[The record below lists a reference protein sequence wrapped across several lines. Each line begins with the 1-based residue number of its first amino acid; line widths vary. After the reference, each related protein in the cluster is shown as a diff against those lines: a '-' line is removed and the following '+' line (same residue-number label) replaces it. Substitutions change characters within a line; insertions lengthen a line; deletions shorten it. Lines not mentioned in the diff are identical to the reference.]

1 MVLTL
6 QREDKNSEIEKNA
19 VEFCEIENSEVEEKN
34 KAEESEHFENQN

>member
-19 VEFCEIENSEVEEKN
+19 VEFREIENSEVEKKN